1 MSIRFQKDPRTVAGP
16 QPPHAPHDS
25 GQATGLRLA
34 VPALL
39 LGCVPFGSAWA
50 QGAPAGNAA
59 SCPWLNNTLPIATR
73 VNLLL
78 SKMTVADEIALVEGN
93 GSSEPYVFYTA
104 PNPALCI
111 PAGGYE
117 DGPNGVADELMNVT
131 QLPAG
136 ISLAA
141 TFSLPLAFQYG
152 AVVGQE
158 QFSKGSFA
166 DLGPTVNI
174 DRDPRWGRT
183 FESLSEDPQ
192 LTAGIGSAEIIGLQ
206 GQRVFAQVKHFDA
219 YNQETNRN
227 STLDDVIVSDR
238 VLHEIYEPAF
248 SNAIDVAGAASLMCA
263 YSTVNGLFSCQNGSL
278 LTGVLRNEY
287 NFQGLVMS
295 DYGAIHDTSAATA
308 GTDVEQPENTYFGTP
323 LMAAVQNGTIPRAVL
338 NSMVEPILQEM
349 FRFDFFNNP
358 PAGNTTAVATTAAHV
373 AFSTTIAEAGSV
385 LLKNSGATLPLSP
398 GASIAVIGPAASVQV
413 TSGGGGSAHVD
424 PVSIVT
430 PLAGIEAAATGSIT
444 PVQGLP
450 SDAQLTAIPS
460 GDLSTPYDGTGYGG
474 AYTATLTAPE
484 TGTYI
489 VGLQNNCGCYTTGT
503 LAINGAPL
511 IVNPGTPPVSIFSAS
526 IALTAGQ
533 TYTVTINGNSSA
545 LVWATPSTVNADI
558 AAAAAAAR
566 MASAAVVVVADDT
579 ESEATDRPS
588 LSLPSA
594 QDLLISTVA
603 AANPHTVVVIQA
615 GAPVTMPWL
624 GQVASVLDTWYP
636 GQTDGTA
643 LASLLFGTSNPS
655 GHLPIT
661 FPASLADVPA
671 ATPQQFPG
679 VNGAVDYSEG
689 LLVGYRWYESKNIT
703 PLFPFGFGLSYTS
716 FSYSNLQLG
725 NTSPDGV
732 TPVTVTATVTNTG
745 SVAGSDVAQLYL
757 GFPVAAGE
765 PPRKLVDA
773 ERVTLSPGQSSTVS
787 FRINPR
793 DEWWW
798 NNGTW
803 DETRGTYTVMVGD
816 SSATANLPLQ
826 GSYTLAT
833 AIGTRKVSVVASKTY
848 TPGTP
853 GLVTVT
859 LGAGGTETLDKV
871 KLALAAPIG
880 WKVTPVGPAT
890 RAGVLPGSA
899 VTEDF
904 YVTPPTG
911 GVAENV
917 TLYGRAD
924 LQPGLCA
931 DQGTLDPQGAEPV
944 AFSQRI
950 EALGMVPC
958 IPVRR
963 AAGVRAR
970 LTAG

>member
-1 MSIRFQKDPRTVAGP
+1 MTTRFQKDPRTTARPQRPHLRHTLRMGVA
-16 QPPHAPHDS
+16 A
-25 GQATGLRLA
+25 
-34 VPALL
+34 PALL
-39 LGCVPFGSAWA
+39 LGCVPLGASWA
-50 QGAPAGNAA
+50 QGAP

-73 VNLLL
+73 VNMLL
-78 SKMTVADEIALVEGN
+78 SKMTVADEIALVQGN
-93 GSSEPYVFYTA
+93 GSSQPYVFYTA
-104 PNPALCI
+104 ANPALCI

-117 DGPNGVADELMNVT
+117 DGPNGVADGLMNVT

-136 ISLAA
+136 IALAA

-152 AVVGQE
+152 AVIGQE
-158 QFSKGSFA
+158 QFAKGSFA

-192 LTAGIGSAEIIGLQ
+192 LTAGVGGAEIIGMQ
-206 GQRVFAQVKHFDA
+206 GQRIFAQVKHFDA

-227 STLDDVIVSDR
+227 TEMDDVIVSDR

-248 SNAIDVAGAASLMCA
+248 SDAINVAGAASLMCA
-263 YSTVNGLFSCQNGSL
+263 YSTVNGLYSCQNGSL

-308 GTDVEQPENTYFGTP
+308 GTDSEQPENTYFGTP

-338 NSMVEPILQEM
+338 NSMVAPILQEM

-358 PAGNTTAVATTAAHV
+358 PAGNTTAVATSADHV
-373 AFSTTIAEAGSV
+373 AFSNTVAEAGSV
-385 LLKNSGATLPLSP
+385 LLKNSGATLPLKP
-398 GASIAVIGPAASVQV
+398 GASVAVIGTAASVQV

-424 PVSIVT
+424 PVAVVS
-430 PLAGIEAAATGSIT
+430 PLAGIEAMATGAVT

-450 SDAQLTAIPS
+450 SDAQLVSIPS
-460 GDLSTPYDGTGYGG
+460 GDLSTPYAGTAFGG
-474 AYTATLTAPE
+474 SYTATLTAPQ

-489 VGLQNNCGCYTTGT
+489 VGLQNNCGCYTPAT
-503 LAINGAPL
+503 LSINGTPL
-511 IVNPGTPPVSIFSAS
+511 IDNPGTPPVSIYSAA
-526 IALTAGQ
+526 INLTAGQ
-533 TYTVTINGNSSA
+533 TYTVAISGETSA
-545 LVWATPSTVNADI
+545 LVWATPDVVNADL

-566 MASAAVVVVADDT
+566 MASTAVVVVADDT

-603 AANPHTVVVIQA
+603 AANPHTVVVVQA
-615 GAPVTMPWL
+615 GAPITMPWL

-643 LASLLFGTSNPS
+643 VASLLYGQSNPG

-671 ATPQQFPG
+671 ATAQQFPG

-689 LLVGYRWYESKNIT
+689 LLVGYRWYEAKNIT
-703 PLFPFGFGLSYTS
+703 PLFPFGFGLSYTT
-716 FSYSNLQLG
+716 FGYSNLQID

-745 SVAGSDVAQLYL
+745 SVAGADVAQLYL
-757 GFPVAAGE
+757 GFPAAAGE

-773 ERVTLSPGQSSTVS
+773 RRVTLSPGQSTTVS
-787 FRINPR
+787 FKINPR

-798 NNGTW
+798 NKSAWN
-803 DETRGTYTVMVGD
+803 ETSGTYTVQVGD
-816 SSATANLPLQ
+816 SSATADLPLT

-833 AIGTRKVSVVASKTY
+833 SIGARAVKVAAARSYS
-848 TPGTP
+848 PGTP
-853 GLVTVT
+853 GLVSVT
-859 LGAGGTETLDKV
+859 LGAGGTETLDRV
-871 KLALAAPIG
+871 RLALSAPIG

-890 RAGVLPGSA
+890 RQGVLPGSA

-904 YVTPPTG
+904 YVTPPAG
-911 GVAENV
+911 VVAENV
-917 TLYGRAD
+917 TLFGRAD

-931 DQGTLDPQGAEPV
+931 AQGTLDPQGADPV
-944 AFSQRI
+944 AYAQRI
-950 EALGMVPC
+950 ESLGMVPC

-963 AAGVRAR
+963 VAGVRVR
-970 LTAG
+970 LTKG